1 MTEKGAV
8 AIKTEENKKGK
19 VDWIFVL
26 IVALLITYGLVMLYS
41 ASSYTAQLSYGSAT
55 WYVKKQIQA
64 VVIGAAVMAVCTLL
78 PYRVWRK
85 TSWFLFAASLIF
97 VLLVLSPLGLEAY
110 GAKRWVDLGFISFQP
125 SEALKLCVIIFTA
138 ALICKYRE
146 KLGDWKVFTGI
157 FCVTLAGAGSV
168 AVITDDLGTAIII
181 FLCGY
186 LMLFL
191 VSPKIKHLLVAL
203 GSIIA
208 AVVALIIA
216 QPYRLTRVKA
226 WLDIEAYADDE
237 SYQVVQG
244 LYAIGS
250 GGFFGKGLGKSTQK
264 MGFVPESQN
273 DMIFSIIC
281 EELGIVGALVL
292 MLLFALLIWRMWKIF
307 RETDEPFGKLVVA
320 GSIVHIGMQTAVN
333 IGVVTGL
340 IPNTGIPLPFISY
353 GGSSIIMLLA
363 EMGIVLSVARKNE
376 CLTLRSKNKKKNS
389 GRKKDLSTQKVLQE
403 KIAENPRR
411 RQLDF
416 ESKNKT
422 YVR

>member
-1 MTEKGAV
+1 MAEKSAV
-8 AIKTEENKKGK
+8 AIKTEENKRGK
-19 VDWIFVL
+19 MDWIFVL
-26 IVALLITYGLVMLYS
+26 VIALLIIYGLIMLYS
-41 ASSYTAQLSYGSAT
+41 ASSYTAQLTYGSAT

-64 VVIGAAVMAVCTLL
+64 VAIGAVVMAFCALI
-78 PYRVWRK
+78 PYRLWRK
-85 TSWFLFAASLIF
+85 ASGVLFAASLILVF
-97 VLLVLSPLGLEAY
+97 MVLSSLGLEAY
-110 GAKRWVDLGFISFQP
+110 GAKRWINLGFISFQP
-125 SEALKLCVIIFTA
+125 SEALKLCVIILTA
-138 ALICKYRE
+138 ALICMCRD
-146 KLGDWKVFTGI
+146 KLGDWKIFTAI
-157 FCVTLAGAGSV
+157 FLVTLAGAGSV

-181 FLCGY
+181 FLSGY

-203 GSIIA
+203 GLIVA
-208 AVVALIIA
+208 AVVALIIV

-226 WLDIEAYADDE
+226 WLNIEAYADDE

-281 EELGIVGALVL
+281 EELGIAGALVL

-307 RETDEPFGKLVVA
+307 KETDELFGKLVVA
-320 GSIVHIGMQTAVN
+320 GSMVHIGMQTVVN

-363 EMGIVLSVARKNE
+363 EMGIVLSIARKNE
-376 CLTLRSKNKKKNS
+376 CLALRSKNKKKDS
-389 GRKKDLSTQKVLQE
+389 GRKKDLSSQKVMRG
-403 KIAENPRR
+403 KAAENTRR
-411 RQLDF
+411 EQLYF
-416 ESKNKT
+416 ESKHKT

>member
-1 MTEKGAV
+1 M
-8 AIKTEENKKGK
+8 
-19 VDWIFVL
+19 
-26 IVALLITYGLVMLYS
+26 
-41 ASSYTAQLSYGSAT
+41 
-55 WYVKKQIQA
+55 
-64 VVIGAAVMAVCTLL
+64 
-78 PYRVWRK
+78 
-85 TSWFLFAASLIF
+85 
-97 VLLVLSPLGLEAY
+97 GLEAS

-376 CLTLRSKNKKKNS
+376 CLTLRSKNIKKNS